1 MESSASHPW
10 YHLDNAAMMYSAIQR
25 GSYSALY
32 RFSAVM
38 TQAVDPQLLQRA
50 IDKTMPRFPGFQV
63 KIRRGFFWYYFE
75 RDDAPGPILQRDIRN
90 PCQPVRFQNHDKLIR
105 FFYYEKRISMEV
117 FHALA
122 DGGGALVLFKTLLAV
137 YLREMGHEIP
147 NTNGILDITQPP
159 RPEEWED
166 AYARHA
172 HSKVHLSMRE
182 PKAYACTGTPEPFY
196 TLNTTMG
203 FVSVRDLHAAAKRHG
218 ASITEYLAAIL
229 LQSILIRQRREGRRR
244 ELPVS
249 LAVPINLRPY
259 FPSETLRNFILTV
272 RPSINPELGDYTLD
286 EIIAQVHHH
295 MRLHITRQEMQAVIT
310 KNVSLQHTLPL
321 QLVPSPVKNLA
332 MDLGYRIAR
341 EPSLLHYL
349 YQPGHFPG
357 ARGDEALYPPYGGGA
372 GAVLHPP
379 GQLCG
384 HQLWR
389 YDGDHLCRYGEGKR
403 CGTGIFPDLGT
414 GGTACESD
422 LQPKGVCVS
431 VILCQLRSRAGWG
444 CGTMPAVPDS
454 CHQSGLSSGYGNGP

>member
-38 TQAVDPQLLQRA
+38 TQPVDPQLLQRA

-166 AYARHA
+166 AYARYA

-229 LQSILIRQRREGRRR
+229 L
-244 ELPVS
+244 
-249 LAVPINLRPY
+249 
-259 FPSETLRNFILTV
+259 
-272 RPSINPELGDYTLD
+272 
-286 EIIAQVHHH
+286 
-295 MRLHITRQEMQAVIT
+295 
-310 KNVSLQHTLPL
+310 
-321 QLVPSPVKNLA
+321 
-332 MDLGYRIAR
+332 
-341 EPSLLHYL
+341 
-349 YQPGHFPG
+349 
-357 ARGDEALYPPYGGGA
+357 
-372 GAVLHPP
+372 
-379 GQLCG
+379 
-384 HQLWR
+384 
-389 YDGDHLCRYGEGKR
+389 
-403 CGTGIFPDLGT
+403 
-414 GGTACESD
+414 
-422 LQPKGVCVS
+422 
-431 VILCQLRSRAGWG
+431 
-444 CGTMPAVPDS
+444 
-454 CHQSGLSSGYGNGP
+454 